1 MSDLRITRI
10 GGPTVLLEIDG
21 WTILTD
27 PTFDPPGRTYPFGWG
42 TSSRKLTGPAIDV
55 ADLPPIDAV
64 LISHDQHGDNLDDAG
79 RALLPSAGVVVT
91 THTAASRLGV
101 AGARG
106 LRPWEVTVLE
116 KVGADPIEVTAT
128 PCRHGP
134 PLSRPLAGAVIGF
147 ALRSP
152 SRPGVVWITGDTVM
166 YGGARE
172 AADRLDVDVAIM
184 HLGVVRFPITG
195 PVTYSMSVGGA
206 LELCQRMQPR
216 VAIPVHYD
224 GWAHFSEG
232 EEAVRSA
239 VSAASPEV
247 RERFRIL
254 DAGEPIVLRSPIG
267 DRLRSDERG
276 LQRWRARR

>member
-1 MSDLRITRI
+1 MSDLRLTRI

-21 WTILTD
+21 WTILSD

-42 TSSRKLTGPAIDV
+42 TSSRKLAGPALDV

-64 LISHDQHGDNLDDAG
+64 LISHDHHGDNLDDAG

-91 THTAASRLGV
+91 TRPAASRLAV
-101 AGARG
+101 AGTRG
-106 LRPWEVTVLE
+106 LRPWEVTVIE
-116 KVGADPIEVTAT
+116 KDGADPIEVTAT

-152 SRPGVVWITGDTVM
+152 TRPGVVWITGDTVM
-166 YGGARE
+166 YGGLRQ
-172 AADRLDVDVAIM
+172 AAERLDVDVAIL

-195 PVTYSMSVGGA
+195 PVTYSMSA
-206 LELCQRMQPR
+206 RDAIQLCDRMQPR

-224 GWAHFSEG
+224 GWAHFSEDDDP
-232 EEAVRSA
+232 VRSA
-239 VSAASPEV
+239 VAAAPAGI
-247 RERFRIL
+247 RDRFRIL
-254 DAGEPIVLRSPIG
+254 EAGVPIDLAAA
-267 DRLRSDERG
+267 
-276 LQRWRARR
+276 QR

>member
-10 GGPTVLLEIDG
+10 GGPTVLLELDG
-21 WTILTD
+21 WTILSD
-27 PTFDPPGRTYPFGWG
+27 PTFDAPGRTYAFGWG
-42 TSSRKLTGPAIDV
+42 TSSRKLSGPAI
-55 ADLPPIDAV
+55 AAGDLPPIDAV

-91 THTAASRLGV
+91 TRAAASRLRV

-116 KVGADPIEVTAT
+116 KDGAEPITVTAT

-134 PLSRPLAGAVIGF
+134 PLSRPVAGPVIGF
-147 ALRSP
+147 ALGSP
-152 SRPGVVWITGDTVM
+152 SRPSVVWITGDTVM
-166 YGGARE
+166 YGGVRQ

-195 PVTYSMSVGGA
+195 PVTYSMSVSDA
-206 LELCQRMQPR
+206 LELCERMQPR

-232 EEAVRSA
+232 EEAIRSA
-239 VSAASPEV
+239 VAAASPGV
-247 RERFRIL
+247 RERFRLL
-254 DAGEPIVLRSPIG
+254 DAGEPIDLAVA
-267 DRLRSDERG
+267 ER
-276 LQRWRARR
+276 

>member
-27 PTFDPPGRTYPFGWG
+27 PTFDPPGRTYAFGWG
-42 TSSRKLTGPAIDV
+42 TRSRKLTGPAIEV

-79 RALLPSAGVVVT
+79 RRLLPSAGAVVT
-91 THTAASRLGV
+91 THAAAGRLGV
-101 AGARG
+101 ATARG
-106 LRPWEVTVLE
+106 LRPWETTVLE
-116 KVGADPIEVTAT
+116 KEGGDSIEVTAT

-134 PLSRPLAGAVIGF
+134 PLSRPLSGAVIGF

-152 SRPGVVWITGDTVM
+152 SRAGVVWISGDTVL
-166 YGGARE
+166 YEGVREVSARLE
-172 AADRLDVDVAIM
+172 VDVAIL
-184 HLGVVRFPITG
+184 HLGSVRFPITG
-195 PVTYSMSVGGA
+195 PLTYSMSATDAVG
-206 LELCQRMQPR
+206 LCERIRPR

-232 EEAVRSA
+232 EDRVREVLTSA
-239 VSAASPEV
+239 PTDL

-254 DAGEPIVLRSPIG
+254 DAGAPIDLSSAGRSPN
-267 DRLRSDERG
+267 RPPRG
-276 LQRWRARR
+276 ST